1 MSFVLYLCV
10 VFKIVIFIIYV
21 INIMEPVTWLEVVKA
36 QLKKNPGKS
45 VKDIIPAARKQWAEI
60 KKTLPAKKA
69 APKKTGKVKRNT
81 KKRGRK
87 GLKVT
92 KGKRV
97 TRGRKGK
104 KRGTSKAKGKGK
116 GSRKR
121 GRHIKQRGGN
131 MLTDKLEAAGKSL
144 ERGADEVTNKMTG
157 GDDKAEQ
164 DGGEQAAQDGG
175 EQDGGDTATEEPTPV
190 GDTKSESFAPF

>member
-1 MSFVLYLCV
+1 
-10 VFKIVIFIIYV
+10 
-21 INIMEPVTWLEVVKA
+21 MEPVTWLEVVKA

-144 ERGADEVTNKMTG
+144 ERGA
-157 GDDKAEQ
+157 
-164 DGGEQAAQDGG
+164 
-175 EQDGGDTATEEPTPV
+175 
-190 GDTKSESFAPF
+190 

>member
-1 MSFVLYLCV
+1 MLYLCV

-69 APKKTGKVKRNT
+69 APKKMGKVKRNT

-104 KRGTSKAKGKGK
+104 KRGTSKGKGK

-121 GRHIKQRGGN
+121 GRHNKQRGGN
-131 MLTDKLEAAGKSL
+131 KLTDTLEAAGEKL
-144 ERGADEVTNKMTG
+144 EKGAEEVTNTVTG
-157 GDDKAEQ
+157 GDDKADQDGTEQ

-190 GDTKSESFAPF
+190 GDTKPESFAPF

>member
-1 MSFVLYLCV
+1 MLYLCV
-10 VFKIVIFIIYV
+10 VFRIVIFIIYV

-69 APKKTGKVKRNT
+69 APKKMGKVKRNT

-104 KRGTSKAKGKGK
+104 KRGTSKGKGK

-157 GDDKAEQ
+157 GDDTAE
-164 DGGEQAAQDGG
+164 QDGG
-175 EQDGGDTATEEPTPV
+175 EQDGGEQEGGDTAMEEPTPV
-190 GDTKSESFAPF
+190 GEAKSEPFAEF